1 MANPDFR
8 CPAWKAKKKPRFL
21 GPLPTYV
28 ALGWSNK
35 KADGSRNKGA
45 ADMLVDVETCLA
57 SQSGLRQRAA
67 KL

>member
-1 MANPDFR
+1 VSSLESQ
-8 CPAWKAKKKPRFL
+8 KEPRFL

-28 ALGWSNK
+28 SLGWSNK

-45 ADMLVDVETCLA
+45 ADMLVDVETYVA
-57 SQSGLRQRAA
+57 AQSGLRQRAA